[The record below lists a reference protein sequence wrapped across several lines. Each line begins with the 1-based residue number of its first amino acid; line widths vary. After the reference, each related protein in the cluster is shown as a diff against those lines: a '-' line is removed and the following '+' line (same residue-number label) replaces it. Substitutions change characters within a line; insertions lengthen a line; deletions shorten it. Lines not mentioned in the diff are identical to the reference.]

1 MYGAGID
8 GPFRGK
14 AAQTR
19 NQNTAREAW
28 RDTEVRMGSNV
39 IKTHEFVASGGDGCQ
54 QCGFGPGALQ
64 HNTSQPEW
72 PRTMVLSEAINHPSH
87 YGGDTVYE
95 AIKVIEAWRLGFRL
109 GNVLKY
115 IKRSQHKDNYLENL
129 QKARW
134 YLDRE
139 IAAVEATL
147 YSPSLSTRTSH
158 PDPQSTSI
166 QTTNEDRC
174 GNLL

>member
-1 MYGAGID
+1 
-8 GPFRGK
+8 
-14 AAQTR
+14 
-19 NQNTAREAW
+19 
-28 RDTEVRMGSNV
+28 MGSNI
-39 IKTHEFVASGGDGCQ
+39 IKTHEFVPSGGDGCQ

-72 PRTMVLSEAINHPSH
+72 TRGEAVNHPSH
-87 YGGDTVYE
+87 YGGDTTYE

-139 IAAVEATL
+139 IAALEANEQTVHPEPS
-147 YSPSLSTRTSH
+147 SPA
-158 PDPQSTSI
+158 SI
-166 QTTNEDRC
+166 QTQKEEKP
-174 GNLL
+174 